1 MTVTPTAID
10 TSIDVSSIKKETLLQ
25 QTWNGLKKNRLA
37 MVGLFLIILLLFV
50 TIFADF
56 IAPYGVDDQDLTRAF
71 TAPCKEFIFG
81 TDHVGRDIFS
91 RIVYGSRYSLMIGA
105 VAATLS
111 AVIGMLIG
119 SLAGFYG
126 GKTDN
131 ILMRFIDIML
141 AIPSTLLG
149 ISIVA
154 ALGNGIRNVIIAV
167 AIGAVPAYARIVRA
181 SILSVKEQEYIEAAR
196 SIGASDFRIIIHHI
210 LPNCLAPIYSKR
222 LGAHRY
228 LLLLQHLKRISG
240 AVTDRQDHLLRFQRL
255 PCAIFLQDDAAYL
268 TIPDHELSHTRME
281 KDLSSEGEDLT
292 ADIAYNRAQHICP
305 DMRLVPV
312 SD

>member
-210 LPNCLAPIYSKR
+210 LPNCLAPIIVQITMSVAKAILEASALSFIG
-222 LGAHRY
+222 LGVQPPSAEWGAMLSDGRAY
-228 LLLLQHLKRISG
+228 IRKAWWIVTFPGLAIATLIFGLNLFGDGLRDALDPKLK
-240 AVTDRQDHLLRFQRL
+240 T
-255 PCAIFLQDDAAYL
+255 
-268 TIPDHELSHTRME
+268 
-281 KDLSSEGEDLT
+281 
-292 ADIAYNRAQHICP
+292 
-305 DMRLVPV
+305 
-312 SD
+312 

>member
-1 MTVTPTAID
+1 MTATPTAID
-10 TSIDVSSIKKETLLQ
+10 TSIDVSSIKKETILQ

-56 IAPYGVDDQDLTRAF
+56 IAPYGVDDQDLTRAY

-81 TDHVGRDIFS
+81 TDDFGRDIFS

-196 SIGASDFRIIIHHI
+196 SIGASDFRIIMHHI
-210 LPNCLAPIYSKR
+210 LPNCLAPIIVQITMSVAKAILEASALSFIG
-222 LGAHRY
+222 LGVQPPSAEWGAMLSAGRAY
-228 LLLLQHLKRISG
+228 IRKAWWIVTFPGLAIATLIFGLNLFGDGLRDALDPKLK
-240 AVTDRQDHLLRFQRL
+240 T
-255 PCAIFLQDDAAYL
+255 
-268 TIPDHELSHTRME
+268 
-281 KDLSSEGEDLT
+281 
-292 ADIAYNRAQHICP
+292 
-305 DMRLVPV
+305 
-312 SD
+312 

>member
-1 MTVTPTAID
+1 MTATPTAID

-56 IAPYGVDDQDLTRAF
+56 IAPYGVDDQDLTRAY
-71 TAPCKEFIFG
+71 TPPCKEFIFG
-81 TDHVGRDIFS
+81 TDDFGRDIFS

-196 SIGASDFRIIIHHI
+196 SIGASDFRIIMHHI
-210 LPNCLAPIYSKR
+210 LPNCLAPIIVQITMSVAKAILEASALSFIG
-222 LGAHRY
+222 LGVQPPSAEWGAMLSAGRAY
-228 LLLLQHLKRISG
+228 IRKAWWIVTFPGLAIATLIFGLNLFGDGLRDALDPKLK
-240 AVTDRQDHLLRFQRL
+240 T
-255 PCAIFLQDDAAYL
+255 
-268 TIPDHELSHTRME
+268 
-281 KDLSSEGEDLT
+281 
-292 ADIAYNRAQHICP
+292 
-305 DMRLVPV
+305 
-312 SD
+312 